1 MSTSSKRRARHSELQ
16 EKLFTAWDSLR
27 GRSQSSVTEYNARRA
42 ELLAS
47 LDAEAARLKDLL
59 AESARLQSLI
69 ERKKLNLE
77 AIYTH
82 KTPPYADVT
91 QTVEELLG
99 ASLGVIG
106 SMEMQLVPEESASE
120 DVVSDLE

>member
-27 GRSQSSVTEYNARRA
+27 GRSQTSVTEYNARRT

-59 AESARLQSLI
+59 AESGRLQSLI

-77 AIYTH
+77 ATYMH

-99 ASLGVIG
+99 ASLGVLG
-106 SMEMQLVPEESASE
+106 SMEVQIDAAENASE
-120 DVVSDLE
+120 EVVSDLE

>member
-16 EKLFTAWDSLR
+16 EKLFAAWDSLR
-27 GRSQSSVTEYNARRA
+27 ERSQASIVEYNSRRA
-42 ELLAS
+42 SLLAS
-47 LDAEAARLKDLL
+47 LDAEATRLKDLL
-59 AESARLQSLI
+59 AESARLQGLI

-77 AIYTH
+77 ATYVH
-82 KTPPYADVT
+82 KTPPYADIT

-99 ASLGVIG
+99 ASLGVLG
-106 SMEMQLVPEESASE
+106 SLGMQPAPEESASE